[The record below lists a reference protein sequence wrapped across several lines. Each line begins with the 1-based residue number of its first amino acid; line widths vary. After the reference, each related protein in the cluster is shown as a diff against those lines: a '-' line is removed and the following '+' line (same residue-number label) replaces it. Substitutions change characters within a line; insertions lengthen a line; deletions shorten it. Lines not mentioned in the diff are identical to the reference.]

1 MTILRS
7 LSLQRR
13 LEAETVRHAGSL
25 AKLVFYKG
33 EKPLACEIS
42 ADGERVASLDAG
54 EHIVRDLFRGN
65 EPNVVPEANYWR
77 LLDNNGNVVMQGDC
91 RE

>member
-7 LSLQRR
+7 ISLQRR
-13 LEAETVRHAGSL
+13 LESETVRCAGSL

-33 EKPLACEIS
+33 EKPLGCEIS

-65 EPNVVPEANYWR
+65 EPPLPESATYWR
-77 LLDNNGNVVMQGDC
+77 LLDNNGNVAMQGGG
-91 RE
+91 E